1 MSSEVLVWLKP
12 VPQEVHFEIKRN
24 STDIHISA
32 FIIAFCLLI
41 FMQKAALLMSF
52 SAYLERHGL
61 YLIHLEEGICVSS
74 SSLNPLC
81 ISYRPPNYLLLSL
94 MAVPFIL

>member
-24 STDIHISA
+24 STDMHISA

-41 FMQKAALLMSF
+41 FMQKATLLMSF

-61 YLIHLEEGICVSS
+61 YLIHLEMGICVCPHRV
-74 SSLNPLC
+74 L
-81 ISYRPPNYLLLSL
+81 
-94 MAVPFIL
+94 ILRAFPTGHQIIFF